1 MPVNWQSFS
10 HIFGWYV
17 TVISFDTVVNK
28 NVPIL
33 KIIKPLFI
41 LTITI
46 ICSNNKCHSMHTSS
60 HIHACKFYLKIIAR
74 LIVRLIE
81 INIENAVAQK
91 FNLWCGKQTW
101 YENSI

>member
-33 KIIKPLFI
+33 KIIK
-41 LTITI
+41 
-46 ICSNNKCHSMHTSS
+46 C
-60 HIHACKFYLKIIAR
+60 
-74 LIVRLIE
+74 
-81 INIENAVAQK
+81 
-91 FNLWCGKQTW
+91 
-101 YENSI
+101 